1 MQQAKPTMVLH
12 SYVDAKS
19 QIELQLTN
27 VGATAVSDFCLCFSL
42 LAPATAISNC
52 KITDQVGGYTRLEP
66 THKLPIEPGSSW
78 TCQIAYREKG
88 SLLNVAW
95 GPKGAYIT
103 HRGLTTEVQ
112 TQPSRFGDEIKPKE
126 PSLSIDHQQLKL
138 SPKPTSWAPND
149 KYCDC
154 NTGFNTTDSNL
165 DIAKTAWLDASA
177 LGLRSGL
184 MGTHEG
190 HMPIMCT
197 INMELNQEAY
207 HLHIETDSVSL
218 VASHEQGFFYG
229 FISLLQ
235 MYFSYQGRLP
245 CGLMK
250 DQPRFK
256 WRGQHLDCARQFF
269 NVTTICQLIDVMALL
284 KLNRFHWHAVDDEAF
299 RFELECAPKLAE
311 KTAWRGEDQLIPAV
325 FGGGIG
331 PTGGSYS
338 KADVGEILQHAHS
351 CHLQVMAE
359 IDLPGHCLALV
370 SALPELSE
378 ELSNCSDSKPE
389 SVQGYHNNTINP
401 SLDCSW
407 QILKPIIVEL
417 CDLFGSD
424 YLHLGGDEVAPECW
438 DGSPAIEQLK
448 QTYGL
453 TKDIDI
459 LGWFMAQAAAIVR
472 QQGILPAAWQE
483 SADSTLYNIGND
495 ALVFA
500 WQNAESGKALAKR
513 GFQVVM
519 TPAQHLYFDMACDS
533 SPQSSGATWAGHISL
548 EDTTNWHVA
557 NNIAGV
563 QGALWCETIN
573 TPQELKRALAP
584 RIIGLAES
592 AWCTDKNTRRGRDL
606 VQAAHDFNPI
616 WQALGW
622 PTQPF

>member
-1 MQQAKPTMVLH
+1 MVLH
-12 SYVDAKS
+12 SYVDTQN

-42 LAPATAISNC
+42 LAPAVAISNC
-52 KITDQVGGYTRLEP
+52 KITDQIGGFTRIEP
-66 THKLPIEPGSSW
+66 AHKISIEPGNSW
-78 TCQIAYREKG
+78 TCQIAYQTED

-95 GPKGAYIT
+95 GPKNAYII
-103 HRGLTTEVQ
+103 HLGVTTAVQ
-112 TQPSRFGDEIKPKE
+112 TQPSRFDDQIKPNDR
-126 PSLSIDHQQLKL
+126 SISNNHNQLKL
-138 SPKPTSWAPND
+138 SPMPTFWAPTGEN
-149 KYCDC
+149 CDC
-154 NTGFNTTDSNL
+154 NMGFNTAVSDL
-165 DIAKTAWLDASA
+165 AIAKAAWADASA
-177 LGLRSGL
+177 LGVRSGL
-184 MGTHEG
+184 MDRHEG
-190 HMPIMCT
+190 QMPIMCT
-197 INMELNQEAY
+197 INRDFHQEAY
-207 HLHIETDSVSL
+207 HLTIEPNSVSL

-235 MYFSYQGRLP
+235 MHFSYKGKLP
-245 CGLMK
+245 CGLMQ
-250 DQPRFK
+250 DQPRFN

-269 NVTTICQLIDVMALL
+269 NVTTVCQLLDVMALL

-299 RFELECAPKLAE
+299 RFELECAPNLAE

-338 KADVGEILQHAHS
+338 KADVGKILKHAHS

-401 SLDCSW
+401 ALDTSW
-407 QILKPIIVEL
+407 QILEPIIIEL

-424 YLHLGGDEVAPECW
+424 YLHLGGDEVAPGCW

-453 TKDIDI
+453 TEDIDI
-459 LGWFMAQAAAIVR
+459 LGWFMSQAAAIVR
-472 QQGILPAAWQE
+472 QQGMLPAAWQE
-483 SADSTLYNIGND
+483 SADSTKYNIGND

-500 WQNAESGKALAKR
+500 WQNTESGETLAKR

-533 SPQSSGATWAGHISL
+533 SPQSSGATWAAQISL
-548 EDTTNWHVA
+548 EDTTNWHVDD
-557 NNIAGV
+557 NIAGV
-563 QGALWCETIN
+563 QGALWSETIN

-606 VQAAHDFNPI
+606 IQAAHDFNPI